1 MYATDVIWVILT
13 VAEDGTMA
21 LTQQLSHLSELGAP
35 PRLGD
40 TNLNPFGPTS
50 RQSSQTLFQVRPDK
64 FCSSLN
70 VKLLVKS
77 YLLLCNVALAEDTI
91 SLSYMHFMVFHV
103 ALSDIISSL
112 FVFRMLQVS
121 TYTSDDIAL
130 NSKQRLKKR

>member
-1 MYATDVIWVILT
+1 
-13 VAEDGTMA
+13 MA

-50 RQSSQTLFQVRPDK
+50 RQSSQTLFQVRPDN

-77 YLLLCNVALAEDTI
+77 YLSLCNAALAEEV
-91 SLSYMHFMVFHV
+91 LSVLLNY
-103 ALSDIISSL
+103 LQDEL
-112 FVFRMLQVS
+112 CML
-121 TYTSDDIAL
+121 
-130 NSKQRLKKR
+130 

>member
-1 MYATDVIWVILT
+1 MIQSKAKICTPILFNTNCCMNISCLICNKFYMCETDVIWVILT

-64 FCSSLN
+64 FCSTLN
-70 VKLLVKS
+70 VKLLFRS
-77 YLLLCNVALAEDTI
+77 YLLLCSVLLNT
-91 SLSYMHFMVFHV
+91 FHGFPIV
-103 ALSDIISSL
+103 PC
-112 FVFRMLQVS
+112 Q
-121 TYTSDDIAL
+121 T
-130 NSKQRLKKR
+130 

>member
-77 YLLLCNVALAEDTI
+77 YLLLCIVALAEDTI
-91 SLSYMHFMVFHV
+91 SLFYIHIMVFHV
-103 ALSDIISSL
+103 ALSDNI
-112 FVFRMLQVS
+112 
-121 TYTSDDIAL
+121 
-130 NSKQRLKKR
+130 